1 MIFVADLLDTRRGI
15 ELEAT
20 AVIPAHSALRSPG
33 RRSPDFEAVQAGFA
47 VQRVAIKR
55 FAIEAAARRR

>member
-1 MIFVADLLDTRRGI
+1 MIFVADLLDTPVRI

-20 AVIPAHSALRSPG
+20 AMIAAHSALRPPG

-55 FAIEAAARRR
+55 LAIEAAARRR